1 MSQKINLFNETWVDL
16 LFKGRNQEYGA
27 FELRKGSSRRHKW
40 GIIIALI
47 FFSLMIALPILYKQ
61 IIESRKDRMVEVTT
75 LSNIEIEQ
83 KKVEKPKDIIIE
95 KPTPPLKS
103 SIKFTPPVIKPDE
116 EVQEEEV
123 IKTQEELTKAEVT
136 ISIADVKGTDEENGV
151 DIAELNNQIV
161 EEDDTISP
169 PFVVVEQM
177 PEFPGGDRALIKF
190 LANSVKYPVIAQ
202 ENGIQGKV
210 HVNFVVDTNGGISN
224 VKILRGVDPSL
235 DKEAIRVVKSMP
247 KWIPGKQGGRAVR
260 VSFTVPINFVL
271 SN

>member
-1 MSQKINLFNETWVDL
+1 MSQKINLFNDAWVDL
-16 LFKGRNQEYGA
+16 LFKERNQEYGA
-27 FELRKGSSRRHKW
+27 FQLRKDSAKRHRW
-40 GIIIALI
+40 GIIAALI
-47 FFSLMIALPILYKQ
+47 FFASVIFLPVLYKQ
-61 IIESRKDRMVEVTT
+61 IVPTRKERMVEVTT
-75 LSNIEIEQ
+75 LSDIQIDQ
-83 KKVEKPKDIIIE
+83 KKMEKPKDIIIE

-103 SIKFTPPVIKPDE
+103 TIKFTPPVIKPDE

-123 IKTQEELTKAEVT
+123 IKTQEELTKTEVT

-161 EEDDTISP
+161 EEDTISA

-177 PEFPGGDRALIKF
+177 PEFPGGEAALRKF
-190 LANSVKYPVIAQ
+190 ISNSVKYPVIAQ

-210 HVNFVVDTNGGISN
+210 FINFIVDTNGSISS
-224 VKILRGVDPSL
+224 VKVSRGVDPSL

-260 VSFTVPINFVL
+260 VSYTVPINFVL
-271 SN
+271 Q